1 MTYAI
6 ILTAKEA
13 LKILYY
19 DPNNGTWW
27 LIRIIYRE

>member
-1 MTYAI
+1 MVFMSI
-6 ILTAKEA
+6 KMAKEA

-19 DPNNGTWW
+19 EPNNGTWW